1 MRNNTEKAAVNTQPS
16 NRLVQFDGLR
26 GIAIIIVVL
35 SHCYIM
41 NQGGVAN
48 AIFFAL
54 SGFLLINPFKDAY
67 EQRFLS
73 IWSILKFY
81 KSRALRILPAYYF
94 VLLILFLQTGF
105 NVIEK
110 DVFLKLLYIG
120 DIHEHLWFVFAYFWL
135 MYIIPFIFFFFL
147 LLAKKIKFLR
157 NDLVC
162 ACIFISLSAL
172 IRFFYLGSDMFDIR
186 LDQLMLGIASGYIFR
201 FIRTDEKKASSFR
214 KHPVLGQLLIL
225 FIFLLVIVTS
235 SDVLKLFN
243 PSLAEYYIGWNLI
256 FVVGFFMSLL
266 VLLVAL
272 YPDGFIGK
280 FLQSKAL
287 VFIGKHAFTVY
298 LLNNF
303 VIAQLNIQSKYFLF
317 ICVFSVSLVLA
328 WVIDSVI
335 DKVKSIIVN
344 AFSRTKKIKGDV

>member
-1 MRNNTEKAAVNTQPS
+1 MRNNTEKVAVNTQS
-16 NRLVQFDGLR
+16 SSRLVQFDGLR
-26 GIAIIIVVL
+26 GIAIITVVL
-35 SHCYIM
+35 SHCCIM

-48 AIFFAL
+48 AVFFAL

-81 KSRALRILPAYYF
+81 KSRALRILPAYYI

-110 DVFLKLLYIG
+110 DVFLKLLYMG
-120 DIHEHLWFVFAYFWL
+120 DIHEHLWYVFAYFWL
-135 MYIIPFIFFFFL
+135 MYIIPFVFFFL
-147 LLAKKIKFLR
+147 LLLARKIKFLR

-162 ACIFISLSAL
+162 ACIFIALSAV
-172 IRFFYLGSDMFDIR
+172 IRILYLGSDMFDIR
-186 LDQLMLGIASGYIFR
+186 MDQLMLGIAAGYFFR
-201 FIRTDEKKASSFR
+201 YIRTNEKKSLAVR
-214 KHPVLGQLLIL
+214 KHQVLGQLLIL
-225 FIFLLVIVTS
+225 FIFLLVILS
-235 SDVLKLFN
+235 SCDVLKLFN
-243 PSLAEYYIGWNLI
+243 PALAEYYVGWNLI
-256 FVVGFFMSLL
+256 FVVGFFMSLF

-272 YPDGFIGK
+272 YPDGFVGK
-280 FLQSKAL
+280 LLQSKAL
-287 VFIGKHAFTVY
+287 VFVGKHAFVIY

-328 WVIDSVI
+328 WVIDSFI
-335 DKVKSIIVN
+335 DKVKSVIVN
-344 AFSRTKKIKGDV
+344 AFVSSKQKKGDV

>member
-16 NRLVQFDGLR
+16 SRLVQFDGLR
-26 GIAIIIVVL
+26 GIAIITVVL
-35 SHCYIM
+35 SHCCIL

-48 AIFFAL
+48 AVFFAL

-81 KSRALRILPAYYF
+81 KSRAIRILPAYYI

-110 DVFLKLLYIG
+110 DVFLKLLYMG
-120 DIHEHLWFVFAYFWL
+120 DIHEHLWYVFAYFWL
-135 MYIIPFIFFFFL
+135 MYIIPFVFFFL
-147 LLAKKIKFLR
+147 LLLARKIKFLR

-162 ACIFISLSAL
+162 ACIFIALSAV
-172 IRFFYLGSDMFDIR
+172 IRILYLGSDMFDIR
-186 LDQLMLGIASGYIFR
+186 MDQLMLGIAAGYLFR
-201 FIRTDEKKASSFR
+201 YIRTNEKKSSAVK

-225 FIFLLVIVTS
+225 FIFLLVILS
-235 SDVLKLFN
+235 SCDVLKLFN
-243 PSLAEYYIGWNLI
+243 PALAEYYIGWNLI

-287 VFIGKHAFTVY
+287 VFVGKHAFVIY

-328 WVIDSVI
+328 WLIDSFI
-335 DKVKSIIVN
+335 DKVKSIIVK
-344 AFSRTKKIKGDV
+344 AFGSSKQKKGDV

>member
-16 NRLVQFDGLR
+16 TRLLQFDGLR

-35 SHCYIM
+35 SHCNIM

-54 SGFLLINPFKDAY
+54 SGFLLITPFKDAY

-110 DVFLKLLYIG
+110 DVFLELLYIG
-120 DIHEHLWFVFAYFWL
+120 DIHGHLWFVYAYFWL

-186 LDQLMLGIASGYIFR
+186 LDQLMLGIAAGYIFR

-243 PSLAEYYIGWNLI
+243 PSLADYYIGWNLI

-287 VFIGKHAFTVY
+287 VFVGKHAFTVY

-335 DKVKSIIVN
+335 DNVKSIIVN
-344 AFSRTKKIKGDV
+344 AFCRTKKIKGDV

>member
-1 MRNNTEKAAVNTQPS
+1 MVC
-16 NRLVQFDGLR
+16 
-26 GIAIIIVVL
+26 I
-35 SHCYIM
+35 C
-41 NQGGVAN
+41 
-48 AIFFAL
+48 
-54 SGFLLINPFKDAY
+54 
-67 EQRFLS
+67 
-73 IWSILKFY
+73 
-81 KSRALRILPAYYF
+81 
-94 VLLILFLQTGF
+94 LFLA
-105 NVIEK
+105 NVYHSI
-110 DVFLKLLYIG
+110 Y
-120 DIHEHLWFVFAYFWL
+120 
-135 MYIIPFIFFFFL
+135 FL
-147 LLAKKIKFLR
+147 LLPFACKEDKIPKKRSGLCLYLHF
-157 NDLVC
+157 
-162 ACIFISLSAL
+162 FIGTYQV
-172 IRFFYLGSDMFDIR
+172 FYLGSDMFDIR
-186 LDQLMLGIASGYIFR
+186 LDQLMLGIAAGYIFR

-287 VFIGKHAFTVY
+287 VFVGKHAFTVY

>member
-16 NRLVQFDGLR
+16 SRLVQFDGLR
-26 GIAIIIVVL
+26 GIAIITVVL
-35 SHCYIM
+35 SHCCIL

-48 AIFFAL
+48 AVFFAL

-81 KSRALRILPAYYF
+81 KSRAIRILPAYYI

-110 DVFLKLLYIG
+110 DVFLKLLYMG
-120 DIHEHLWFVFAYFWL
+120 DIHEHLWYVFAYFWL
-135 MYIIPFIFFFFL
+135 MYIIPFVFFFLL

-162 ACIFISLSAL
+162 ACIFIALSAV
-172 IRFFYLGSDMFDIR
+172 IRILYLGSDMFDIR
-186 LDQLMLGIASGYIFR
+186 MDQLMLGIAAGYLFR
-201 FIRTDEKKASSFR
+201 YIRTNEKKSSAVK

-225 FIFLLVIVTS
+225 FIFLLVILS
-235 SDVLKLFN
+235 SCDVLKLFN
-243 PSLAEYYIGWNLI
+243 PALAEYYIGWNLI

-280 FLQSKAL
+280 FLQSKAM
-287 VFIGKHAFTVY
+287 VFVGKHAFVIY

-328 WVIDSVI
+328 WVIDSFI
-335 DKVKSIIVN
+335 DKVNSVIVN
-344 AFSRTKKIKGDV
+344 AFVSSKQKKGDV

>member
-1 MRNNTEKAAVNTQPS
+1 MRNNTEKAPVITQPS

-26 GIAIIIVVL
+26 GIAIITVVL
-35 SHCYIM
+35 SHCWIL

-81 KSRALRILPAYYF
+81 KSRAVRILPAYYI
-94 VLLILFLQTGF
+94 VLLIVFLQTGF
-105 NVIEK
+105 NVIKK
-110 DVFLKLLYIG
+110 DVFLKLLYFG
-120 DIHEHLWFVFAYFWL
+120 DIYNHLWYVYSYFWL
-135 MYIIPFIFFFFL
+135 MYIIPFVFFFLL

-157 NDLVC
+157 NDIVC
-162 ACIFISLSAL
+162 ASIFVVLSAV
-172 IRFFYLGSDMFDIR
+172 IRILYLGSDMFDIR
-186 LDQLMLGIASGYIFR
+186 LDQLMLGIAAGYIFR
-201 FIRTDEKKASSFR
+201 YIRTNDKKATALK

-225 FIFLLVIVTS
+225 FIFLLVILTS

-243 PSLAEYYIGWNLI
+243 PALAEYYIGWNLI

-266 VLLVAL
+266 VILVAL

-287 VFIGKHAFTVY
+287 VFVGKHAFVVY

-303 VIAQLNIQSKYFLF
+303 LIDQLNIQSKYFLF

-335 DKVKSIIVN
+335 DKVKSVIVN